1 MNIDAV
7 FGRYIAK
14 DSAVHRMDPRAK
26 LLLSILFMVMVFAA
40 GSYVSLGVAA
50 LFTAG
55 MFAFAHISLRQA
67 FTSIA
72 PLAILVVFTA
82 LLNIFFV
89 QGGEVYF
96 QLWIICISQQGLH
109 QALFIAIRLT
119 MLLLGV
125 SLLTLATTTLD
136 LTDGFERLLEPFKR
150 FGLPAHELSMMMG
163 IALRFLPQFA
173 IELRTI
179 YRAQISRGANF
190 GKGPKGGRCH
200 DDFAYCA
207 SVYQRVPT
215 RRNAFFGHGRAL
227 LSWRRKPH
235 PLKRTL
241 FQQARYRRYRLFRNR
256 HCSRTG
262 DRPRLEH
269 AAVNTKPCTSPLPHS
284 CKSQPSKESQ
294 HASVKPQTASASSHN
309 NI

>member
-125 SLLTLATTTLD
+125 SLLTLTTTTLD

-190 GKGPKGGRCH
+190 GKGPKGGVAMMTSLIVPLFTSAFRHAETLSLGMDARCYH
-200 DDFAYCA
+200 GGENRTRLKELSFSKRDIAGT
-207 SVYQRVPT
+207 VYLGIGT
-215 RRNAFFGHGRAL
+215 
-227 LSWRRKPH
+227 
-235 PLKRTL
+235 
-241 FQQARYRRYRLFRNR
+241 
-256 HCSRTG
+256 
-262 DRPRLEH
+262 
-269 AAVNTKPCTSPLPHS
+269 AAVLATDLVLSMLL
-284 CKSQPSKESQ
+284 
-294 HASVKPQTASASSHN
+294 
-309 NI
+309 

>member
-1 MNIDAV
+1 MKIDAV

-136 LTDGFERLLEPFKR
+136 LTDGFELLQNP
-150 FGLPAHELSMMMG
+150 S
-163 IALRFLPQFA
+163 
-173 IELRTI
+173 
-179 YRAQISRGANF
+179 N
-190 GKGPKGGRCH
+190 
-200 DDFAYCA
+200 A
-207 SVYQRVPT
+207 SDC
-215 RRNAFFGHGRAL
+215 
-227 LSWRRKPH
+227 
-235 PLKRTL
+235 PLM
-241 FQQARYRRYRLFRNR
+241 
-256 HCSRTG
+256 
-262 DRPRLEH
+262 
-269 AAVNTKPCTSPLPHS
+269 S
-284 CKSQPSKESQ
+284 CL
-294 HASVKPQTASASSHN
+294 
-309 NI
+309 

>member
-50 LFTAG
+50 LFAAG

-190 GKGPKGGRCH
+190 GKGPKGG
-200 DDFAYCA
+200 
-207 SVYQRVPT
+207 
-215 RRNAFFGHGRAL
+215 AL
-227 LSWRRKPH
+227 P
-235 PLKRTL
+235 
-241 FQQARYRRYRLFRNR
+241 
-256 HCSRTG
+256 
-262 DRPRLEH
+262 
-269 AAVNTKPCTSPLPHS
+269 
-284 CKSQPSKESQ
+284 
-294 HASVKPQTASASSHN
+294 
-309 NI
+309 

>member
-136 LTDGFERLLEPFKR
+136 LTDGSRRDSLVDCDGFERLLEPFKR

-190 GKGPKGGRCH
+190 GKGPKGGVAMMTSLIVPLFTSAFRHAETLSLGMDARCYH
-200 DDFAYCA
+200 GGENRTRLKELSFSKRDIAGT
-207 SVYQRVPT
+207 VYLGIGT
-215 RRNAFFGHGRAL
+215 
-227 LSWRRKPH
+227 
-235 PLKRTL
+235 
-241 FQQARYRRYRLFRNR
+241 
-256 HCSRTG
+256 
-262 DRPRLEH
+262 
-269 AAVNTKPCTSPLPHS
+269 AAVLTTDLVLNMLL
-284 CKSQPSKESQ
+284 
-294 HASVKPQTASASSHN
+294 
-309 NI
+309 

>member
-1 MNIDAV
+1 M
-7 FGRYIAK
+7 
-14 DSAVHRMDPRAK
+14 
-26 LLLSILFMVMVFAA
+26 FAA

-190 GKGPKGGRCH
+190 GKGPKGGVAMMTSLIVPLFTSAFRHAETLSLGMDARCYH
-200 DDFAYCA
+200 GGENRTRLKELSFSKRDIAGTAYLGIG
-207 SVYQRVPT
+207 T
-215 RRNAFFGHGRAL
+215 
-227 LSWRRKPH
+227 
-235 PLKRTL
+235 
-241 FQQARYRRYRLFRNR
+241 
-256 HCSRTG
+256 
-262 DRPRLEH
+262 
-269 AAVNTKPCTSPLPHS
+269 AAVLTTDLVLNMLL
-284 CKSQPSKESQ
+284 
-294 HASVKPQTASASSHN
+294 
-309 NI
+309 